1 SAGLFIGANMNN
13 EAKIHL
19 SLRDG
24 TFEISGSENFVSQ
37 QIENFKDLIL
47 DSIRTPSTPPYNL
60 EKTSPQPTSQEVD
73 QNSAPTAKVYNRV
86 LHIEDKS
93 VKIIKKVPGI
103 NNAKKTVNT
112 ALIYLWGCRSAGV
125 NEVSLHD
132 IRRLC
137 QEQSCLDS
145 SNFSSYIS
153 GAKELIIVEGKKGSS
168 SKSCKLTIPGIEKAE
183 ELLESLNNV

>member
-1 SAGLFIGANMNN
+1 MLGLKLKKTPPSAGFFIGAHMNN

-47 DSIRTPSTPPYNL
+47 ESIKTPSSPPHNI
-60 EKTSPQPTSQEVD
+60 EKPSFQHTSHD
-73 QNSAPTAKVYNRV
+73 GDHNSAPTMKSYNRV

-93 VKIIKKVPGI
+93 VKIIKKVPGT
-103 NNAKKTVNT
+103 NNAKKTLNT

-125 NEVSLHD
+125 NEVPLQD

-153 GAKELIIVEGKKGSS
+153 GAKELIIVE
-168 SKSCKLTIPGIEKAE
+168 L
-183 ELLESLNNV
+183 SLIHI

>member
-1 SAGLFIGANMNN
+1 MTN
-13 EAKIHL
+13 EAKVHL

-24 TFEISGSENFVSQ
+24 TFEISGSENFVSK

-47 DSIRTPSTPPYNL
+47 ESIKTPTTPPQSV
-60 EKTSPQPTSQEVD
+60 EKSSSEPSSQEGNY
-73 QNSAPTAKVYNRV
+73 NSAPTAKVYNRV

-93 VKIIKKVPGI
+93 VRIIKKVPGT

-125 NEVSLHD
+125 NEVSLQD

-137 QEQSCLDS
+137 QEQSCLDP
-145 SNFSSYIS
+145 SNFSKHIS
-153 GAKELIIVEGKKGSS
+153 AAKEQIIVEGKAGSS